1 MKKKLYRKCV
11 DKMSNTLLNRNSIA
25 HKLGDCATA
34 DAIYDEWVVDG
45 IDPEESNYD
54 FLFLEDLTQV

>member
-25 HKLGDCATA
+25 HKLGDRATA

-54 FLFLEDLTQV
+54 FLFLEYLSQV